1 MDPMFDSLNPASPC
15 NDPDALMDAF
25 LEHVITR
32 DAYLKAVK
40 SYFNNQLPS
49 PVSLSFEQLGIGE
62 ETPCETKCLAFQF
75 GDHPDNEDLI
85 VQVIPLRIKDRY
97 SIQLMQALRK
107 LFLVDT
113 VCFSKGTNEE
123 GEVAVYISGKRNE
136 TTIVWANFTNRYP

>member
-1 MDPMFDSLNPASPC
+1 
-15 NDPDALMDAF
+15 
-25 LEHVITR
+25 
-32 DAYLKAVK
+32 
-40 SYFNNQLPS
+40 
-49 PVSLSFEQLGIGE
+49 
-62 ETPCETKCLAFQF
+62 LAFQF